1 MDNYIL
7 QLQTPKSKILS
18 FDGLMPKFRKE
29 LIKVGNYIKDST
41 SQSFTVAQDTLNHWV
56 KTFDLWL
63 ANGNK
68 VSIPNSHNEAGNAVE
83 NQGWV
88 TRLYV
93 EGESLFGEMELRNPE
108 LALTSDV
115 SIYVPEEAVD
125 GNGIKYSWPIT
136 HIALTTCPVIPGL
149 ESFEKLELS
158 KGDIKMDVLKT
169 VSKKLGLSGEKA
181 TEANVLLALDAL
193 LVPVPNPAKEPAK
206 VTVDDINPAVTKLV
220 SENREIK
227 LSGLVK
233 AGLITPA
240 CKDVIVAKYV
250 APKAVALELSHKQ
263 DDGAFDFLYDI
274 LAKNDPV
281 SLKEKTG
288 VQSLELAN
296 RAVDKPN
303 PIQADVNK
311 RRATAG
317 LTD

>member
-93 EGESLFGEMELRNPE
+93 EGQSLFGEMELLNPE

-115 SIYVPEEAVD
+115 SIYVPEEVVD
-125 GNGIKYSWPIT
+125 GKGIKYSWPIT

-158 KGDIKMDVLKT
+158 KGDAKMNVLKT
-169 VSKKLGLSGEKA
+169 VSTKLGLSGDKA
-181 TEANVLLALDAL
+181 TEANVLLALDKL
-193 LVPVPNPAKEPAK
+193 LVPAKIPAKE
-206 VTVDDINPAVTKLV
+206 VTATDINPAVTKLV

-250 APKAVALELSHKQ
+250 EGKAVALELSQKQ

-281 SLKEKTG
+281 ALKEKTG

-296 RAVDKPN
+296 TAANKPN